1 MNKVPMSF
9 IIDDPAPVY
18 STFYVHRK
26 NHLTDYGEPIL
37 EKFPNSFL
45 FDFCDIVEKH
55 NMKGKFSVV
64 PMVANQGDIINGLGD
79 APMEE
84 INEWLDTVKE
94 RIAPRFAIGPEML
107 THAAAIDLETG
118 KALDVNEHEWSMM
131 QTEETLTPYIK
142 KALSLLKEAGFD
154 AYGVTSPW
162 RFGIDVEDE
171 YYPSISK
178 AVCAVT
184 GKKNS
189 WVFCRGLRELPD
201 AKPWVA
207 FEDGDRCLV
216 SIPATTYDRCW
227 TMLCTGD
234 VSEKNILAC
243 ADMYITEDGKG
254 GDIIDVLESGGW
266 PIMISHWQ
274 SMYTNG
280 TSAGL
285 RVIDIVGERIKKNLS
300 DRVEWMSFGEILE
313 KVVRDKEAFPIP
325 KVFNV

>member
-162 RFGIDVEDE
+162 RFGID
-171 YYPSISK
+171 
-178 AVCAVT
+178 
-184 GKKNS
+184 
-189 WVFCRGLRELPD
+189 
-201 AKPWVA
+201 
-207 FEDGDRCLV
+207 
-216 SIPATTYDRCW
+216 
-227 TMLCTGD
+227 
-234 VSEKNILAC
+234 
-243 ADMYITEDGKG
+243 
-254 GDIIDVLESGGW
+254 
-266 PIMISHWQ
+266 
-274 SMYTNG
+274 
-280 TSAGL
+280 
-285 RVIDIVGERIKKNLS
+285 
-300 DRVEWMSFGEILE
+300 
-313 KVVRDKEAFPIP
+313 
-325 KVFNV
+325 